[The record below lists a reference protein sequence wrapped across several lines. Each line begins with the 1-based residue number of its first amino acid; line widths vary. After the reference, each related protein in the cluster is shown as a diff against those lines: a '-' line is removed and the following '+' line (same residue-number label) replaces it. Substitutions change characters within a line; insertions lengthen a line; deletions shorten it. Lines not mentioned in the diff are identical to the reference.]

1 MFFGLSCP
9 LCRAF
14 ARTGTPLCS
23 RCLERF
29 LLETLRLPPMRADL
43 GDFPVRGLFRY
54 DGIARE
60 IFGLA
65 KFQGDRALAD
75 FLIDRGTERLPY
87 PSGIRLWVPVP
98 PDKRRLLS
106 RGFSMPDRIAW
117 RLERLTGIPCAL
129 DGTAPFAEREQK
141 RLSRPG
147 RLAEIHHRGWSGG
160 KFPSHRLSGV
170 AILDDLVTTGG
181 TLRSFSAFLQKNGAR
196 IIQAITLFDAPLRVE
211 ENT

>member
-1 MFFGLSCP
+1 MIFGLSCP

-23 RCLERF
+23 RCLEQF
-29 LLETLRLPPMRADL
+29 LQETRRLPPMRADL

-65 KFQGDRALAD
+65 KFRGDRALGD
-75 FLIDRGTERLPY
+75 FLIDRGLERLPY

-98 PDKRRLLS
+98 PDKRRLLF
-106 RGFSMPDRIAW
+106 RGISMPDRIAW

-129 DGTAPFAEREQK
+129 DGTSPFAEREQK

-196 IIQAITLFDAPLRVE
+196 IIQAITLFDAPLRIE